1 MGFSLDFRLQGFEMP
16 FGLAFVNVSRGFVRI
31 VDVAVSSVG
40 NPLHQFVPEEIELVA
55 TLVERYL
62 PLGGHFVDGRRTL
75 AEQLASLR
83 HADRCVLG
91 CSASAAGDGRQQ
103 GDDLVALLM
112 EGCQRLRH
120 PVKGKCSHG
129 SS

>member
-1 MGFSLDFRLQGFEMP
+1 MP

-31 VDVAVSSVG
+31 VGVAVSAIG
-40 NPLHQFVPEEIELVA
+40 NPLHQFVLEEIELVA

-75 AEQLASLR
+75 AEQLAGLR

-91 CSASAAGDGRQQ
+91 CNERAAGDGRQQ

-120 PVKGKCSHG
+120 PVKGKCSHV